1 MSPYDELVH
10 KNEVNTRNKEYANF
24 IMKCMECM
32 VLFFNSFLCRI
43 FFLEHRGNRFRDTNR
58 DPEESWAEV
67 GSPWARPNPWVSRP
81 KGGPSGLV
89 LFVWGQSRCFFLC
102 WVRAAPPHLSFACD
116 LIQKHKETKL
126 YRFEDRGVDFFIQ
139 LSNMGAHY
147 NLKGN
152 TWK

>member
-102 WVRAAPPHLSFACD
+102 
-116 LIQKHKETKL
+116 
-126 YRFEDRGVDFFIQ
+126 
-139 LSNMGAHY
+139 
-147 NLKGN
+147 
-152 TWK
+152 